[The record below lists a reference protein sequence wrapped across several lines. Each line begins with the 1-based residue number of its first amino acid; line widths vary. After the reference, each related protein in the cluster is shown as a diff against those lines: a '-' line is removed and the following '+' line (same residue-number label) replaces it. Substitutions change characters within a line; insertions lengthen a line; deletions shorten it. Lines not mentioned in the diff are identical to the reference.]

1 MSTVIVPSFNSTAPT
16 TEEVTISGHIKGP
29 LVAAFRSPLMKVL
42 DRSVETLGLW
52 IVTSSVTF
60 IKSANQSSI
69 KLCLIVHLVALWIY
83 YIYILLYIYI
93 YFLHIFIYFRREPVR
108 KDRIILRASLETAI
122 GQASG
127 FSLLKVPRDHA
138 CDRKQ
143 RKLHLA
149 LIFECTFHRLTA
161 LASSCFFPQLFCL
174 M

>member
-69 KLCLIVHLVALWIY
+69 KLCLTVHLVAVWIY
-83 YIYILLYIYI
+83 YIYILLYFIFFIYI
-93 YFLHIFIYFRREPVR
+93 YIFRREPVR
-108 KDRIILRASLETAI
+108 KDNNFARFSWDCI

-127 FSLLKVPRDHA
+127 FSLLKDPRDHA
-138 CDRKQ
+138 RDGKQ

-174 M
+174 I